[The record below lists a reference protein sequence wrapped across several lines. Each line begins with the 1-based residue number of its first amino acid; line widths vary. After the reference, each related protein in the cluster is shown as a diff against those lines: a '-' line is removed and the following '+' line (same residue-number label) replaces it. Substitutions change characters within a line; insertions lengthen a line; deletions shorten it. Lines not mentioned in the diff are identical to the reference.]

1 MTLLKHSIIYYQRLH
16 SFWLATMFLAEL
28 QAACCRLHGCDC
40 FIPAPAAVVQLS
52 HTFGLLFHVLLL

>member
-1 MTLLKHSIIYYQRLH
+1 
-16 SFWLATMFLAEL
+16 MFLAEL

-52 HTFGLLFHVLLL
+52 HTFGLLFLVLVL